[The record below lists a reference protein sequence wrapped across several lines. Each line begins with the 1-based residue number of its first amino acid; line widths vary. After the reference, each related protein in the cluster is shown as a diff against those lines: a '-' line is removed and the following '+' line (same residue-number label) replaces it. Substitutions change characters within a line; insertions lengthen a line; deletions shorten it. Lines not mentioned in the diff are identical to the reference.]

1 MSRDDDRDE
10 RPKRSWAEIDR
21 LRDKPRTRRD
31 PRAAR
36 DPADT
41 PRARDAAQQYLK
53 KLDQQLFAKGKP
65 AGSDAERLAT
75 AVREALGT
83 PALADACRAYLD
95 ALGPPT
101 DAALLAAFLDANERA
116 VQLAAL
122 RALRDGLAAGRIG
135 LTPGLRAQLRMLS
148 EGSDDE
154 LAELAESAL
163 GPD

>member
-1 MSRDDDRDE
+1 MSRDDDRGE

-21 LRDKPRTRRD
+21 LRDKPRARRD
-31 PRAAR
+31 PRTAR

-53 KLDQQLFAKGKP
+53 KLDQQLFAKGTP
-65 AGSDAERLAT
+65 AGSDAARLAT

-83 PALADACRAYLD
+83 PGLTDACRAYLD

-101 DAALLAAFLDANERA
+101 DAALLAAFLDARERG

-122 RALRDGLAAGRIG
+122 GALRDGLAAGRLG
-135 LTPGLRAQLRMLS
+135 LSAGLRAQLRRIS
-148 EGSDDE
+148 EGLDDE
-154 LAELAESAL
+154 LAETAQNALAA
-163 GPD
+163 G